1 MRDDTLTDSRH
12 ILGCHFF
19 KLLGCVFFFFLS
31 SDPLQTLVPAVDW
44 MPYLN
49 AVFTPVQLNESEPV
63 VVYAKEYLQKVS
75 DLISKTN
82 RRYPVGFVTGG
93 MTQFIAR

>member
-1 MRDDTLTDSRH
+1 MDELSLV
-12 ILGCHFF
+12 ISNSLIA
-19 KLLGCVFFFFLS
+19 FFLS
-31 SDPLQTLVPAVDW
+31 SVPLQTLVPVVDW

-82 RRYPVGFVTGG
+82 RRCTVYFITGG
-93 MTQFIAR
+93 IPQFLVR

>member
-1 MRDDTLTDSRH
+1 
-12 ILGCHFF
+12 
-19 KLLGCVFFFFLS
+19 
-31 SDPLQTLVPAVDW
+31 

-82 RRYPVGFVTGG
+82 KRYTVCFITGVIP
-93 MTQFIAR
+93 QFLVKYFSG

>member
-1 MRDDTLTDSRH
+1 
-12 ILGCHFF
+12 
-19 KLLGCVFFFFLS
+19 
-31 SDPLQTLVPAVDW
+31 

-49 AVFTPVQLNESEPV
+49 AVLTPVQLTESEPV

-82 RRYPVGFVTGG
+82 RRYTIY
-93 MTQFIAR
+93 MLLSQAQFHRV